1 MSEKEATE
9 ESIAEALKDIM
20 NPETGMRIK
29 HCIRLLAKLIFN
41 LQFDL
46 DELKI
51 RIFEAIEAD
60 NDEPEED
67 FYTPETDNDLKKI
80 DVGPERFHND
90 FYA

>member
-9 ESIAEALKDIM
+9 EQINNTLNEIMESNPDHSI
-20 NPETGMRIK
+20 RF
-29 HCIRLLAKLIFN
+29 LAKILFN
-41 LQFDL
+41 LRFDL

-51 RIFEAIEAD
+51 KIFEAIEAD